1 MKNGIYYVVFQ
12 SNNQDFGTGTVVV
25 KDNKVNGGDY
35 GFTYKGM
42 ADGNKVTLHVSQHDR
57 NVTSV
62 FGGVSAFN
70 LDLVVNESG
79 NNYVLKGTVAG
90 MPSSLIQI
98 QAKFIGDII

>member
-1 MKNGIYYVVFQ
+1 MKNGIYYVVFR
-12 SNNQDFGTGTVVV
+12 SNNQDSGTGTVVV

-42 ADGNKVTLHVSQHDR
+42 IDGNKVTLHVSQHDR
-57 NVTSV
+57 SVISV

-70 LDLVVNESG
+70 LDLAINEVG
-79 NNYVLKGTVAG
+79 NNYVLQGTIVG
-90 MPSSLIQI
+90 MPSSVIQI